1 MIIYAPKKRTEPYVP
16 NEQIKQI
23 YEKYKDYIEN
33 IGATAEFPPK
43 GLKSFVGTL
52 HKVFNTR

>member
-23 YEKYKDYIEN
+23 YEKYKYYIKTL
-33 IGATAEFPPK
+33 GATAEFPPK
-43 GLKSFVGTL
+43 GVGVLDT
-52 HKVFNTR
+52 FP